1 MKGTS
6 DTEGTGFSNNNNNN
20 NNDDDDEQIFDDLL
34 CL

>member
-1 MKGTS
+1 VKGTS